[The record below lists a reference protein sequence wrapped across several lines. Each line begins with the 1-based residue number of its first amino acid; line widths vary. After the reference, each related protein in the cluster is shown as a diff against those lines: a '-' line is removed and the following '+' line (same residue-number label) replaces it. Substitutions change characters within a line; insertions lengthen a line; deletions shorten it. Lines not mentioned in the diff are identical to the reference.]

1 MLRIGYFTEVR
12 EYVTFCERVSLEE
25 VKKTVRCER
34 LLRCR
39 RLERL
44 VAEEMGSMEDMF
56 L

>member
-39 RLERL
+39 ILERL